1 MALKGSKM
9 IGLHNWLSNLIENFT
24 LYGTGGGKG
33 GGGGGSQSTTQTM
46 EPWSGVQPYLKDY
59 LALGQS
65 TTQRPFNFYNG
76 DTVAGFSPEQE
87 LGFNLQ
93 TQRALAGSP
102 TLNAAN
108 TNLTNT
114 LSGNYLSPDSNPY
127 LKSNVNTAL
136 NDVQSR
142 INSQFNNNNFGS
154 TAHQETLQRGL
165 GEQANALYGQNYTN
179 ERNNMMQ
186 GTSLAPTLANADYMD
201 AAMLQGV
208 GAQRQGLANQYL
220 GNSAN
225 TFNAAA
231 QFPYEQLQRYGNV
244 VSQGTGQGGTT
255 TSTAP
260 NPNQSS
266 GAANVLGGGM
276 AGYGAA
282 QALGMA
288 NPWIGAGVGAL
299 GGLLF

>member
-1 MALKGSKM
+1 M
-9 IGLHNWLSNLIENFT
+9 ITLHKWLNGLVESFT
-24 LYGTGGGKG
+24 FYGGGGKG
-33 GGGGGSQSTTQTM
+33 GGGGGGSNTTTIQKAD
-46 EPWSGVQPYLKDY
+46 PWAGVQPYIKDY
-59 LALGQS
+59 LSVGQA
-65 TTQRPFNFYNG
+65 TTQRPYNFYNG

-87 LGFNLQ
+87 LGFNLT

-108 TNLTNT
+108 NSLTNT
-114 LSGNYLSPDSNPY
+114 LNGSFLSPDSNPY
-127 LKSNVNTAL
+127 LKANVNTAL

-186 GTSLAPTLANADYMD
+186 GTSLAPSLANADYMD
-201 AAMLQGV
+201 ASMLQGV
-208 GAQRQGLANQYL
+208 GAQRQALANQYL
-220 GNSAN
+220 GNAN
-225 TFNAAA
+225 NAFTGAA
-231 QFPYEQLQRYGNV
+231 NFPYEQLARYGDV
-244 VSQGTGQGGTT
+244 VRAGQGVGGTT
-255 TSTAP
+255 TTTAP

-266 GAANVLGGGM
+266 QLAGALGGGL
-276 AGYGAA
+276 AGYGLAS
-282 QALGMA
+282 QGILGATMA
-288 NPWIGAGVGAL
+288 SNPWIGAGIGAV

>member
-1 MALKGSKM
+1 M
-9 IGLHNWLSNLIENFT
+9 ITLHKWLNGLVESFT
-24 LYGTGGGKG
+24 FYGGGGKG
-33 GGGGGSQSTTQTM
+33 GGGGGSSTQTIQKAD
-46 EPWSGVQPYLKDY
+46 PWEGVQPYIKDY
-59 LALGQS
+59 LAVGQA
-65 TTQRPFNFYNG
+65 TTQRPYNFYNG

-87 LGFNLQ
+87 LGFNLT

-108 TNLTNT
+108 NSLTNT
-114 LSGNYLSPDSNPY
+114 LNGNFLSPDSNPY
-127 LKSNVNTAL
+127 LKGNVDRAL

-186 GTSLAPTLANADYMD
+186 GTSLAPSLANADYMD
-201 AAMLQGV
+201 ASMLQGV

-220 GNSAN
+220 GNAN
-225 TFNAAA
+225 NAFTGAA
-231 QFPYEQLQRYGNV
+231 NFPYDQLSRYGDV
-244 VSQGTGQGGTT
+244 VRAGQGVGGTQT
-255 TSTAP
+255 NTGP
-260 NPNQSS
+260 NPNQQSPLA
-266 GAANVLGGGM
+266 GAAGGGLI
-276 AGYGAA
+276 GYGLASQGILGAA
-282 QALGMA
+282 MKS
-288 NPWIGAGVGAL
+288 NPWLGAGIGAV